1 MEVVAADL
9 LTLRGTLLFI
19 LFLAIFIAIAVLVVR
34 LIDRFAGFLGTFH
47 VPIRWIAIIL
57 LGLVFVFQF
66 VVPLINRIPF

>member
-1 MEVVAADL
+1 MEVVTADL

-34 LIDRFAGFLGTFH
+34 LIDRFSSYLGAFY